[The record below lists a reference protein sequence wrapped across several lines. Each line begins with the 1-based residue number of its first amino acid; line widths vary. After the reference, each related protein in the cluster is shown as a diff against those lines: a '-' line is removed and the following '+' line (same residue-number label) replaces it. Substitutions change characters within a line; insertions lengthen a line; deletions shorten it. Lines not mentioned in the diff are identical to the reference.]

1 VYFFVLPNNAIVTH
15 LIKEQKKKK
24 TDMTNTC
31 IGILNGSNMY
41 GFGLMDQ
48 LTVNVMPL

>member
-1 VYFFVLPNNAIVTH
+1 MNIF
-15 LIKEQKKKK
+15 
-24 TDMTNTC
+24 

-48 LTVNVMPL
+48 LTVNVMSL